1 MFRIGLFDHPA
12 AAEPA
17 AASANVERTQDID
30 LARAISEDGTVLLKN
45 QGGILPLTGHGERIA
60 VIGPGAG
67 PQGAAEFYNGGGS
80 SHIPETGVKSDVVSP
95 LAGIQQRTVSN
106 GDTVVYADGSNAVRP
121 RPRRPPPTSR
131 SCSSAPKTVRAWTG
145 RPWT

>member
-1 MFRIGLFDHPA
+1 
-12 AAEPA
+12 
-17 AASANVERTQDID
+17 
-30 LARAISEDGTVLLKN
+30 
-45 QGGILPLTGHGERIA
+45 

-106 GDTVVYADGSNAVRP
+106 GDTVVYADGSNAVRAEA
-121 RPRRPPPTSR
+121 TAAAADVAVVFVGAEDSESVDR
-131 SCSSAPKTVRAWTG
+131 STMDLSSASAAWPAHAHPL
-145 RPWT
+145 PWTRTA